1 MKKFMFPYRTD
12 PVLRWFL
19 LDSLSLN
26 LAQTFGMPA
35 QVENTPI
42 NIKAAYDPL
51 RNQHNS
57 SYLLAQLIDDPPE
70 DAGRILGMCS
80 FDLFIPILTFV
91 FGEAQLE
98 GIGAVVSTY
107 RLRNE
112 FYGGQSDKQLLMER
126 LLKEATH
133 ELGHTFNLYHCHNPG
148 CLMTSS
154 VYVED
159 IDEKSARFCRR
170 CEGSIL
176 EGTAK

>member
-1 MKKFMFPYRTD
+1 MIATKKIHIVPIQFHD
-12 PVLRWFL
+12 GFL
-19 LDSLSLN
+19 LDSLCLYLS
-26 LAQTFGMPA
+26 QTFNMPA
-35 QVENTPI
+35 EVNDKPI
-42 NIKAAYDPL
+42 NIKDAYDPL

-70 DAGRILGMCS
+70 DAGRILGVCS

-133 ELGHTFNLYHCHNPG
+133 ELGHTFNLYHCHSPG
-148 CLMTSS
+148 CVMTSS

-159 IDEKSARFCRR
+159 IDEKSARFCRE
-170 CEGSIL
+170 CEEAVL
-176 EGTAK
+176 R

>member
-1 MKKFMFPYRTD
+1 VIATKKIHIVPIQFHD
-12 PVLRWFL
+12 GFL
-19 LDSLSLN
+19 LDSLCLY
-26 LAQTFGMPA
+26 LTQTFGMSA
-35 QVENTPI
+35 HVENKAI

-57 SYLLAQLIDDPPE
+57 SHLLAQLIDEPPE
-70 DAGRILGMCS
+70 DAGRILGVCS

-112 FYGGQSDKQLLMER
+112 FYGGQSDRQLLMER

-133 ELGHTFNLYHCHNPG
+133 ELGHTFNLYHCYNPG
-148 CLMTSS
+148 CVMTNST
-154 VYVED
+154 YVED
-159 IDEKSARFCRR
+159 IDEKSARFCKE
-170 CEGSIL
+170 CAAIVQ
-176 EGTAK
+176 